1 MPGLLYNEESRLY
14 APRSF
19 PLWTIQ
25 AKNIPSRNTDHIQ
38 SFRLQRKDS
47 YQGTSFRRA
56 DRWSRR
62 ESALAAV
69 MAIPIRRSDPAHV
82 AAGARTFF
90 VTSSISGKRNLLQSD
105 RSAQLFVRVLYE
117 YRGQRKFRLH
127 EFVVMPDHF
136 HLLLTV
142 ECDSTIERA
151 VQFIK
156 GGFAFRAGRE
166 LGFRA
171 PVWQKGFSEVRIYDV
186 KAFEQVGEY
195 IRNNPVA
202 GHLVREAAEFPY
214 ASAYPGFQLD
224 PAPQGLKP
232 VSFLTDY
239 GIAEAMP

>member
-1 MPGLLYNEESRLY
+1 
-14 APRSF
+14 
-19 PLWTIQ
+19 
-25 AKNIPSRNTDHIQ
+25 
-38 SFRLQRKDS
+38 
-47 YQGTSFRRA
+47 
-56 DRWSRR
+56 
-62 ESALAAV
+62 
-69 MAIPIRRSDPAHV
+69 MAIPIRHSDPENV

-105 RSAQLFVRVLYE
+105 RSARLFVRVLYE
-117 YRGQRKFRLH
+117 YRGQGKFRLH

-166 LGFRA
+166 LGFKA
-171 PVWQKGFSEVRIYDV
+171 PVWQKGFSEVRICDI
-186 KAFEQVGEY
+186 KSFEQVRGY

-202 GHLVREAAEFPY
+202 RHLVDEAAEFPY
-214 ASAYPGFQLD
+214 SSAYSGFQLD

-232 VSFLTDY
+232 LAFFVDY
-239 GIAEAMP
+239 GIVKTMP